1 MSAVDAVTESGILRS
16 LKEIGKGKTTLI
28 ISHRISA
35 VRHAD
40 EIIVLDEGHIA
51 EQGTHSQ
58 LMAAEGLY
66 AATYRLQEEGLHHE
80 GS

>member
-16 LKEIGKGKTTLI
+16 LREIGKGKTTLI

-40 EIIVLDEGHIA
+40 DIIVLDQGRIA

-58 LMAAEGLY
+58 LMAANGLY
-66 AATYRLQEEGLHHE
+66 AATYRLQEEGLHLE
-80 GS
+80 